1 MTFVLPSRTMKDG
14 LEQATQDYQLQLKE
28 SPGEQSL
35 LSRGITRESLED
47 FRLGYVANP
56 SPGDDRFEGHIAIPY
71 LTVSGVVTMR
81 FRRVIGE
88 GSRYNGHSGAQ
99 AWPFNVRA
107 LQTEGPIF
115 VCEGELD
122 AIVATQCG
130 LPAIAFPG
138 ANSWKR
144 VYGRMLRFHEVYVLA
159 DGDEAGRKFAE
170 AVARDVPGTKI
181 AEMPPGEDVNS
192 VFLSSGEMGL
202 REWAGLIE

>member
-1 MTFVLPSRTMKDG
+1 LD
-14 LEQATQDYQLQLKE
+14 
-28 SPGEQSL
+28 
-35 LSRGITRESLED
+35 RGISKESLED
-47 FRLGYVANP
+47 FRLGYVASP
-56 SPGDDRFEGHIAIPY
+56 STGDERFEGHIAIPY

-88 GSRYNGHSGAQ
+88 GSKYNGHSGAM
-99 AWPFNVRA
+99 AWPYNVGA
-107 LQTEGPIF
+107 LLTEGPIF

-122 AIVATQCG
+122 AIIATQCG

-144 VYGRMLRFHEVYVLA
+144 VYSRMLRFREVYVLA
-159 DGDEAGRKFAE
+159 DGDAAGRKFAE
-170 AVARDVPGTKI
+170 SIARDVQGTKI

-192 VFLSSGEMGL
+192 VFLRDGEMGL